1 MDLRVLRYFVTLA
14 DTLHFGRA
22 AAALSMSQPP
32 LSRQIRAFEDELG
45 VELFLR
51 EPRGVRLTPAGSA
64 LLPQARRLLREAD
77 ALTAGARELA
87 HGEVGVVRLGFISTA
102 AHNVLPRVLP
112 AFRHARPGIRLT
124 LVEATTDAQL
134 TGLRDDTLDAGLVVP
149 PVPVPLRCEVLLR
162 EPLIAALPRTDV
174 LPSRSRQGRVAAHGG
189 GGTRTSERSFAARH
203 RWPRRLPLETL
214 ADEPFI
220 LFPRR
225 AAPGLYDLIIGLC
238 ARAGFV
244 PRIEQEAI
252 QMPTIVSL
260 VGAGMGVALVP
271 ASLARVRQTD
281 VVYRPLAEP
290 GPPMEVGLA
299 WNDATPTPA
308 VAAFVAH
315 VRGVFIPGKR

>member
-149 PVPVPLRCEVLLR
+149 PVPAPLRYEVLLR
-162 EPLIAALPRTDV
+162 EPLIAALP
-174 LPSRSRQGRVAAHGG
+174 
-189 GGTRTSERSFAARH
+189 GTIVSFGARR
-203 RWPRRLPLETL
+203 RWPRRLPLAAL

-225 AAPGLYDLIIGLC
+225 AAPGLYDLIVGLC
-238 ARAGFV
+238 AQAGFV

-260 VGAGMGVALVP
+260 VGAGIGVALVP
-271 ASLARVRQTD
+271 ASLAHVRRTD

-290 GPPMEVGLA
+290 GPPMEVALA
-299 WNDATPTPA
+299 WNEATPTPA

-315 VRGVFIPGKR
+315 VRGVFTPGKR

>member
-1 MDLRVLRYFVTLA
+1 MDLRVLRYFVMLA

-51 EPRGVRLTPAGSA
+51 EPRGVRLTPAGTA

-77 ALTAGARELA
+77 ALTEGARELA

-112 AFRHARPGIRLT
+112 PFRRARPGIRLT

-162 EPLIAALPRTDV
+162 EPLIAALPR
-174 LPSRSRQGRVAAHGG
+174 
-189 GGTRTSERSFAARH
+189 AR

-225 AAPGLYDLIIGLC
+225 AAPGLYDVIVGLC
-238 ARAGFV
+238 AQAGFV

-299 WNDATPTPA
+299 WNEATPTPA

-315 VRGVFIPGKR
+315 VRGVFTPGKR

>member
-51 EPRGVRLTPAGSA
+51 EPRGVRLTPAGTA

-87 HGEVGVVRLGFISTA
+87 PGEVGVVRLGFISTA

-112 AFRHARPGIRLT
+112 AFRRTRPGIRLT

-134 TGLRDDTLDAGLVVP
+134 TGLRDDTLDAGVVVP

-162 EPLIAALPRTDV
+162 EPLIAALPRT
-174 LPSRSRQGRVAAHGG
+174 R
-189 GGTRTSERSFAARH
+189 

-225 AAPGLYDLIIGLC
+225 AAPGLYDLIVGLC

-299 WNDATPTPA
+299 WNEATPTPA
-308 VAAFVAH
+308 VAAFIAH
-315 VRGVFIPGKR
+315 VRGVFTPGKR

>member
-1 MDLRVLRYFVTLA
+1 
-14 DTLHFGRA
+14 
-22 AAALSMSQPP
+22 
-32 LSRQIRAFEDELG
+32 
-45 VELFLR
+45 LR
-51 EPRGVRLTPAGSA
+51 EPRGVRLTPAGTA

-87 HGEVGVVRLGFISTA
+87 HGAVGVVRLGFISTA

-112 AFRHARPGIRLT
+112 TFRRTRPGIRLT

-134 TGLRDDTLDAGLVVP
+134 TGLRDDTLDAGVVVP

-162 EPLIAALPRTDV
+162 EPLIAALPRT
-174 LPSRSRQGRVAAHGG
+174 R
-189 GGTRTSERSFAARH
+189 

-225 AAPGLYDLIIGLC
+225 AAPGLYDLIVGLC

-299 WNDATPTPA
+299 WNEATPTPA
-308 VAAFVAH
+308 VAAFIAH
-315 VRGVFIPGKR
+315 VRGVFTPGKR

>member
-51 EPRGVRLTPAGSA
+51 KPRGVRLTPAGTA
-64 LLPQARRLLREAD
+64 LLPHARRLLREAD

-112 AFRHARPGIRLT
+112 AFRRTRPGIRLT

-134 TGLRDDTLDAGLVVP
+134 TGLRDDTLDAGVVVP

-162 EPLIAALPRTDV
+162 EPLIAALPRT
-174 LPSRSRQGRVAAHGG
+174 R
-189 GGTRTSERSFAARH
+189 

-225 AAPGLYDLIIGLC
+225 AAPGLYDLIVGLC

-299 WNDATPTPA
+299 WNEATPTPA
-308 VAAFVAH
+308 VAAFIAH
-315 VRGVFIPGKR
+315 VRGVFTPGKR

>member
-51 EPRGVRLTPAGSA
+51 EPRGVRLTPAGTA
-64 LLPQARRLLREAD
+64 LLPQARRVLREAD

-112 AFRHARPGIRLT
+112 AFRRTRPGIRLT

-134 TGLRDDTLDAGLVVP
+134 TGLRDDTLDAGVVVP

-162 EPLIAALPRTDV
+162 EPLIAALPRT
-174 LPSRSRQGRVAAHGG
+174 R
-189 GGTRTSERSFAARH
+189 

-225 AAPGLYDLIIGLC
+225 AAPGLYDLIVGLC

-299 WNDATPTPA
+299 WNEATPTPA
-308 VAAFVAH
+308 VAAFIAH
-315 VRGVFIPGKR
+315 VRGVFTPGKR

>member
-1 MDLRVLRYFVTLA
+1 MDLRVLRYFVMLA

-51 EPRGVRLTPAGSA
+51 EPRGVRLTPAGTA

-77 ALTAGARELA
+77 ALTEGARELA

-112 AFRHARPGIRLT
+112 PFRRARPGIRLT

-162 EPLIAALPRTDV
+162 EPLIAALPR
-174 LPSRSRQGRVAAHGG
+174 
-189 GGTRTSERSFAARH
+189 AR

-225 AAPGLYDLIIGLC
+225 AAPGLYDLIVGLC
-238 ARAGFV
+238 AQAGFV

-299 WNDATPTPA
+299 WNEATPTPA

-315 VRGVFIPGKR
+315 VRGVFTPGKR

>member
-51 EPRGVRLTPAGSA
+51 EPRGVRLTPAGTA

-112 AFRHARPGIRLT
+112 AFRRTRPGIRLT

-134 TGLRDDTLDAGLVVP
+134 TGLRDDTLDAGVVVP

-162 EPLIAALPRTDV
+162 EPLIAALPRT
-174 LPSRSRQGRVAAHGG
+174 R
-189 GGTRTSERSFAARH
+189 

-225 AAPGLYDLIIGLC
+225 AAPGLYDLIVGLC

-299 WNDATPTPA
+299 WNQASPSPA

-315 VRGVFIPGKR
+315 VRGAFTSGKR

>member
-51 EPRGVRLTPAGSA
+51 EPRGVRLTPAGTA

-112 AFRHARPGIRLT
+112 AFRRTRPGIRLT

-134 TGLRDDTLDAGLVVP
+134 TGLRDDTLDAGVVVP

-162 EPLIAALPRTDV
+162 EPLIAALPRT
-174 LPSRSRQGRVAAHGG
+174 R
-189 GGTRTSERSFAARH
+189 

-225 AAPGLYDLIIGLC
+225 AAPGLYDLIVGLC

-299 WNDATPTPA
+299 WNEATPTPA
-308 VAAFVAH
+308 VAAFIAH
-315 VRGVFIPGKR
+315 VRGVFTPGKR

>member
-51 EPRGVRLTPAGSA
+51 EPRGVRLTPAGTA

-77 ALTAGARELA
+77 ALTEGARELA

-112 AFRHARPGIRLT
+112 AFRRTRPGIRLT

-162 EPLIAALPRTDV
+162 EPLIAALPR
-174 LPSRSRQGRVAAHGG
+174 
-189 GGTRTSERSFAARH
+189 AR

-225 AAPGLYDLIIGLC
+225 AAPGLYDLIVGLC
-238 ARAGFV
+238 AQAGFV

-299 WNDATPTPA
+299 WNEATPTPA

-315 VRGVFIPGKR
+315 VRGVFTPGKR

>member
-51 EPRGVRLTPAGSA
+51 EPRGVRLTPAGTA

-102 AHNVLPRVLP
+102 APNVLPRVLP
-112 AFRHARPGIRLT
+112 TFRRTRPGIRLT

-134 TGLRDDTLDAGLVVP
+134 TGLRDDTLDAGVVVP

-162 EPLIAALPRTDV
+162 EPLLAALPRT
-174 LPSRSRQGRVAAHGG
+174 R
-189 GGTRTSERSFAARH
+189 

-214 ADEPFI
+214 ADEPLI

-225 AAPGLYDLIIGLC
+225 AAPGLYDLIVGLC

-299 WNDATPTPA
+299 WNEATPTPA
-308 VAAFVAH
+308 VAAFIAH
-315 VRGVFIPGKR
+315 VRGVFTPGKR

>member
-1 MDLRVLRYFVTLA
+1 
-14 DTLHFGRA
+14 
-22 AAALSMSQPP
+22 MSQPP

-51 EPRGVRLTPAGSA
+51 EPRGVRLTPAGTA
-64 LLPQARRLLREAD
+64 LLPLARGLRREAD
-77 ALTAGARELA
+77 AVTAGARELA

-112 AFRHARPGIRLT
+112 AFRRTRPGIRLT

-134 TGLRDDTLDAGLVVP
+134 TGLRDDTLDAGVVVP

-162 EPLIAALPRTDV
+162 EPLIAALPRT
-174 LPSRSRQGRVAAHGG
+174 R
-189 GGTRTSERSFAARH
+189 

-225 AAPGLYDLIIGLC
+225 AAPGLYDLIVGLC

-299 WNDATPTPA
+299 WNEATPTPA
-308 VAAFVAH
+308 VAAFIAH
-315 VRGVFIPGKR
+315 VRGVFTPGKR

>member
-51 EPRGVRLTPAGSA
+51 EPRGVRLTPAGTA

-112 AFRHARPGIRLT
+112 AFRRTRPGIRLT

-134 TGLRDDTLDAGLVVP
+134 TGLRDDTLDAGVVVP

-162 EPLIAALPRTDV
+162 EPLIAALPRT
-174 LPSRSRQGRVAAHGG
+174 R
-189 GGTRTSERSFAARH
+189 

-225 AAPGLYDLIIGLC
+225 AAPGLYDLIVGLC
-238 ARAGFV
+238 ARAGCV

-299 WNDATPTPA
+299 WNEATPTPA
-308 VAAFVAH
+308 VAAFIAH
-315 VRGVFIPGKR
+315 VRGVFTPGKR

>member
-1 MDLRVLRYFVTLA
+1 MRGIYAVTAIPSNTRWDGTRFLFALDLRVLRYFVTLA

-51 EPRGVRLTPAGSA
+51 EPRGVRLTPAGTA

-112 AFRHARPGIRLT
+112 AFRRTRPGIRLT

-134 TGLRDDTLDAGLVVP
+134 TGLRDDTLDAGVVVP

-162 EPLIAALPRTDV
+162 EPLIAALPRT
-174 LPSRSRQGRVAAHGG
+174 R
-189 GGTRTSERSFAARH
+189 

-225 AAPGLYDLIIGLC
+225 AAPGLYDLIVGLC

-299 WNDATPTPA
+299 WNEATPTPA
-308 VAAFVAH
+308 VAAFIAH
-315 VRGVFIPGKR
+315 VRGVFTPGKR

>member
-51 EPRGVRLTPAGSA
+51 EPRGVRLTPAGTA

-77 ALTAGARELA
+77 ALTEGARELA

-112 AFRHARPGIRLT
+112 PFRRARPGIRLT

-162 EPLIAALPRTDV
+162 EPLIAALPR
-174 LPSRSRQGRVAAHGG
+174 
-189 GGTRTSERSFAARH
+189 AR

-225 AAPGLYDLIIGLC
+225 AAPGLYDLIVGLC
-238 ARAGFV
+238 AQAGFV

-299 WNDATPTPA
+299 WNEATPTPA

-315 VRGVFIPGKR
+315 VRGVFTPGKR